1 MQIIPAIDVLDG
13 QVVRLVKGDY
23 GAVTAY
29 SDSPVEAIRSWGR
42 EGATLVHVVDLEG
55 ARSGMPSPGLAE
67 AMARAAVPFQL
78 GGGIRTEAAAV
89 RLLEAGVARVV
100 LGSAAVWD
108 PELLAML
115 VARFGAERIVAAID
129 VKAGLATGAGW
140 LDEGRPFGD
149 VIARVATAGVGWIL
163 TTGIS
168 QDGTMTG
175 PDLALT
181 GEAVERAPNCRV
193 IGSGGVGTLADLVAL
208 QDVGAD
214 AVVVGK
220 ALYEG
225 VFSYEQAVLAVGK
238 PLEGETDVGGAD
250 R

>member
-13 QVVRLVKGDY
+13 QVVRLLKGDY
-23 GAVTAY
+23 DEVTAY
-29 SDSPVEAIRSWGR
+29 SDSPVEALGSWGKA
-42 EGATLVHVVDLEG
+42 GATLVHVVDLEG
-55 ARSGMPSPGLAE
+55 ARTGTPSPGLVE
-67 AMARAAVPFQL
+67 SMARAAVSFQL

-89 RLLEAGVARVV
+89 RVLEAGAARVV
-100 LGSAAVWD
+100 LGSAAVWE
-108 PELLAML
+108 PELLTML
-115 VARFGAERIVAAID
+115 VARFGADRIVAAID

-149 VIARVATAGVGWIL
+149 VIAPVVSSGVGWIL

-168 QDGTMTG
+168 RDGTMTG

-181 GEAVERAPNCRV
+181 REAVEQAPNCRV
-193 IGSGGVGTLADLVAL
+193 IGSGGVGSLADLVAL
-208 QDVGAD
+208 QNVGAH

-225 VFSYEQAVLAVGK
+225 VFSYEQAVSAVGK
-238 PLEGETDVGGAD
+238 PLEGEANVGGAD

>member
-13 QVVRLVKGDY
+13 QVVRLLKGDY
-23 GAVTAY
+23 RQVTAY
-29 SDSPVEAIRSWGR
+29 SDSPVEALGSWGR
-42 EGATLVHVVDLEG
+42 AGAAMVHVVDLEG
-55 ARSGMPSPGLAE
+55 ARTGTPSPGLVE
-67 AMARAAVPFQL
+67 TMAGAAVPFQL
-78 GGGIRTEAAAV
+78 GGGIRSEAAAV
-89 RLLEAGVARVV
+89 RVLEAGAARVV
-100 LGSAAVWD
+100 LGSAAVWE
-108 PELLAML
+108 PELLTAL

-140 LDEGRPFGD
+140 LDEGRPFGE
-149 VIARVATAGVGWIL
+149 VIARVAAAGVGWIL

-168 QDGTMTG
+168 RDGTMTG

-181 GEAVERAPNCRV
+181 KEAVEQAPKCRV
-193 IGSGGVGTLADLVAL
+193 IGSGGVGTLADLEAL
-208 QDVGAD
+208 RNIGAN

-220 ALYEG
+220 AFYEG

-238 PLEGETDVGGAD
+238 PLEGEADVIGAD